1 MCHKVGYDPELES
14 YPPWLLSQP
23 YSQLLPSVQAPGTSI
38 GYLKEGIG
46 TEFGMF
52 LFHLT
57 CHWWKPTEHQTFVF
71 LCICIVINNKFSQI
85 SCSSD
90 CRTGNLGDIF
100 C

>member
-38 GYLKEGIG
+38 GYLKEGIR

-57 CHWWKPTEHQTFVF
+57 CHFVEANRASNCCFLLHLHCHQ
-71 LCICIVINNKFSQI
+71 
-85 SCSSD
+85 
-90 CRTGNLGDIF
+90 
-100 C
+100 

>member
-38 GYLKEGIG
+38 GFLKEGIR

-52 LFHLT
+52 LFHFDLLVVEAKKSVKLLFSYASVLT
-57 CHWWKPTEHQTFVF
+57 SIISFCKF
-71 LCICIVINNKFSQI
+71 LLVLMEELAI
-85 SCSSD
+85 
-90 CRTGNLGDIF
+90 
-100 C
+100 